1 MISSDV
7 TDRFLTYISYD
18 TQSKEGAE
26 EMPSTR
32 SQLALAEKLAEELKQ
47 MGASQVRMDAYGY
60 VYAKIPSNTNRD
72 IPALGFIAHMDTAPA
87 LSGKDVKAQVIHK

>member
-1 MISSDV
+1 MISDV
-7 TDRFLTYISYD
+7 TNRFLTYISYD

-47 MGASQVRMDAYGY
+47 MGR
-60 VYAKIPSNTNRD
+60 
-72 IPALGFIAHMDTAPA
+72 
-87 LSGKDVKAQVIHK
+87 